1 VHRRQFEN
9 VVEKPPLTHYL
20 QEENARADQSKPGR
34 GEGDPEAAFVVQRI
48 DHERRQ
54 GKQRRLLREEGEHED
69 DAGED
74 THPNAAAEPD
84 DRDDGECNEQVEH
97 VHPCEVEP
105 RAGGGVQR
113 GEQADGGECRQ

>member
-1 VHRRQFEN
+1 MHRRQFEN

-20 QEENARADQSKPGR
+20 QEENARADQSEPGR
-34 GEGDPEAAFVVQRI
+34 GEGDPEAAFIVQRI

-54 GKQRRLLREEGEHED
+54 GDERRLLREEGERETE
-69 DAGED
+69 AGEEPSSS
-74 THPNAAAEPD
+74 TTTEPD

-113 GEQADGGECRQ
+113 GKQADGGECRQ

>member
-1 VHRRQFEN
+1 MHRRQFEN

-20 QEENARADQSKPGR
+20 QEENARADQSEPGR
-34 GEGDPEAAFVVQRI
+34 GEGDPEAAFIVQRI

-54 GKQRRLLREEGEHED
+54 GDERRLLREEGERETE
-69 DAGED
+69 AGED
-74 THPNAAAEPD
+74 PSSSTTTEPD

-113 GEQADGGECRQ
+113 GKQADGGECRQ

>member
-1 VHRRQFEN
+1 MHRRQFEN

-20 QEENARADQSKPGR
+20 QEENARADQSEPGR
-34 GEGDPEAAFVVQRI
+34 GEGDPEAAFIVQRI

-54 GKQRRLLREEGEHED
+54 GDERRLLREEGERETE
-69 DAGED
+69 AGEEPSSS
-74 THPNAAAEPD
+74 TTTEPD
-84 DRDDGECNEQVEH
+84 DRDDGECNEQAEH

-113 GEQADGGECRQ
+113 GKQADGGECRQ